1 MVFQAI
7 LISCFLLSHVQGQGT
22 EVLDLYGIINV
33 LYLKADKNHDGMIT
47 QSELEDVYHGFD
59 TDKNGKVSQTEFVT
73 LWRAITGETEEQA
86 NAFFY
91 LADIN
96 DDNIV
101 DQHDLAPLYQ
111 VFDLDGDGQVTA
123 NEFAKKWAGIITETP
138 LAVLF
143 ERSDSNK
150 DNSLSK
156 TEFEGLL
163 HSFDKN
169 GDGSV
174 NKSEMEQGW
183 TSDNLGLVASSDT
196 LFTHMDVNHDG
207 RISTSDLDHLFTNYD
222 SNHNGKLDM
231 LETVKVS

>member
-1 MVFQAI
+1 MVAI

-150 DNSLSK
+150 DNSLR
-156 TEFEGLL
+156 
-163 HSFDKN
+163 
-169 GDGSV
+169 DGSV

-183 TSDNLGLVASSDT
+183 TSDKLGLVASSDT

-222 SNHNGKLDM
+222 SN
-231 LETVKVS
+231 